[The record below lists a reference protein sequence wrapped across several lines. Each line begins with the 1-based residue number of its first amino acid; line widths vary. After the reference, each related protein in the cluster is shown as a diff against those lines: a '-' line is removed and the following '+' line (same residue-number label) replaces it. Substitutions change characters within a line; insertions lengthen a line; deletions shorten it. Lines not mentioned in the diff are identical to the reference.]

1 MDYRVTFRKRASEE
15 YLDALL
21 WYKYRSIYAAENFV
35 IVINETIKNIS
46 LNPKKYKNTYKE
58 FYEAKTKKY
67 PFSIVYFIDEEIKT
81 IVIVS
86 IFHFKRNPR
95 KKFNEND

>member
-1 MDYRVTFRKRASEE
+1 MEYQVAFRKRASEE
-15 YLDALL
+15 YLDALT
-21 WYKYRSIYAAENFV
+21 WYKYRSIHAAENFV
-35 IVINETIKNIS
+35 LVINETITKIS

-67 PFSIVYFIDEEIKT
+67 PFSIVYFIDEEVKT
-81 IVIVS
+81 IIIVS

-95 KKFNEND
+95 IKFKSTD